1 MLGSVFLA
9 VTGGEALYAD
19 LGHFG
24 RSPIRRAWN
33 LIVLP
38 ALALNYLGQGALVLT
53 QPDAARSPF
62 FLLAPSWLL
71 GPMVVLS
78 TAATIIASQALICG
92 VFSLTMQAMQMGYL
106 PRMRVLHTN
115 ETASGQIYLP
125 KVNLLLAVACVALV
139 LGFRSSSAL
148 ASAYGVAVTL
158 TMLTTTSLFYFAS
171 RRLWGW
177 SRLRAALVC
186 GLFGMIEVA
195 FFASNAL
202 KILHG
207 GWLPLTIGA
216 LLFYVMTTWKMGRR
230 FVEEQHRE
238 TSMPV
243 AQFAEAAGST
253 SAGARRPVRVEG
265 TGVFL
270 THSLVS
276 TPGALVRNLK
286 HNRVLHER
294 VIVLTV
300 LTDHVPNCAEA
311 VNRRCRRRQAA
322 AR

>member
-1 MLGSVFLA
+1 MKPP
-9 VTGGEALYAD
+9 
-19 LGHFG
+19 
-24 RSPIRRAWN
+24 R
-33 LIVLP
+33 
-38 ALALNYLGQGALVLT
+38 
-53 QPDAARSPF
+53 ARS
-62 FLLAPSWLL
+62 
-71 GPMVVLS
+71 
-78 TAATIIASQALICG
+78 ICRK
-92 VFSLTMQAMQMGYL
+92 SI
-106 PRMRVLHTN
+106 
-115 ETASGQIYLP
+115 S
-125 KVNLLLAVACVALV
+125 LLAVACVALV

-186 GLFGMIEVA
+186 GLFALIEVA

-216 LLFYVMTTWKMGRR
+216 VLFYLMTTWKMGRR
-230 FVEEQHRE
+230 VVAEQHRE
-238 TSMPV
+238 TSMPL

-253 SAGARRPVRVEG
+253 GAGTRPPVRVEG

-286 HNRVLHER
+286 HNHVLHER

-300 LTDHVPNCAEA
+300 VTDHVPHCADADRLEIETLSNGFFRVIA
-311 VNRRCRRRQAA
+311 HFGFMEIPTPARDHRPGRRNAA
-322 AR
+322 SRSTANSPRTS